1 VLNAWFFGDII
12 SSLIDIVA
20 MNITQ
25 PAQWFDKIAQIQ
37 RMERGKLTVMR
48 EGPEGPH
55 YKLQSWEKGKNL
67 SRYVSRDQAPA
78 VEQAIEGY
86 RQFQELTEQY
96 AQGVIDRTRA
106 ELAANSKK
114 KKYKSRRKSAWPR
127 TRKSRN

>member
-1 VLNAWFFGDII
+1 
-12 SSLIDIVA
+12 
-20 MNITQ
+20 MNIPQ
-25 PAQWFDKIAQIQ
+25 PAQWFEKIAQIQ

-48 EGPEGPH
+48 ESPQGTH

-67 SRYVSRDQAPA
+67 SRYVACDQAAA
-78 VEQAIEGY
+78 VEQAITGY

-96 AQGVIDRTRA
+96 AQAVIDQTRA

-114 KKYKSRRKSAWPR
+114 KKYQPRRKSSWPR

>member
-1 VLNAWFFGDII
+1 M
-12 SSLIDIVA
+12 IDIVA
-20 MNITQ
+20 MNIPQ
-25 PAQWFDKIAQIQ
+25 PAPWFDKIAQIQ

-55 YKLQSWEKGKNL
+55 DKLQSWEKGKNL

-78 VEQAIEGY
+78 VEQAIAGY

-96 AQGVIDRTRA
+96 AQAVIDRTRA

-114 KKYKSRRKSAWPR
+114 KKYQSRRKSSWPR